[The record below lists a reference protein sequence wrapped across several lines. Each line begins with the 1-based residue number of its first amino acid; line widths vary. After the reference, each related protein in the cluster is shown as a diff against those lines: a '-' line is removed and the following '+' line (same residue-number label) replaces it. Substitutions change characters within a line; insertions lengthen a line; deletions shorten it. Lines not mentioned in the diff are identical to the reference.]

1 MKLINQINDQSC
13 VHACLAMVTGV
24 DINEVWDR
32 YPFPLTPKQE
42 LTVLIEGRAWPIAQ
56 PPFDNQFPLCGIYLV
71 SVPSLNVP
79 GVLHRVVVVV
89 GQTDVTCLDPQSG
102 REGRKFYS
110 EDAFTPS
117 GTTSAPVKSYSEVV
131 RICMDTLDDLRLGGL
146 V

>member
-24 DINEVWDR
+24 DINEVWAR

-56 PPFDNQFPLCGIYLV
+56 NPFDNQFPFCGVYLV
-71 SVPSLNVP
+71 SVPSLNVH
-79 GVLHRVVVVV
+79 GVLHRVVVTASETEVR
-89 GQTDVTCLDPQSG
+89 CFDPQRG
-102 REGRKFYS
+102 RAGRLFYS
-110 EDAFTPS
+110 EDSF
-117 GTTSAPVKSYSEVV
+117 SAASLTPVKSYSEVV
-131 RICMDTLDDLRLGGL
+131 RICMGTLDDLRLGGS